1 MPSFSKLDTLGY
13 PSLNSFIK
21 NNSAVKP
28 IVSLTFPKEIL
39 AKIDYSRGDIP
50 RSRYILRLIEKAY
63 NDKDDIHRQDKGQN

>member
-1 MPSFSKLDTLGY
+1 M
-13 PSLNSFIK
+13 
-21 NNSAVKP
+21 KP